1 MEDKYGTLWAREEQ
15 VLALY
20 LYCQIPFQKT
30 KANNPEVIK
39 LANLLGR
46 TPASVARK
54 LGNFGAFDPRLA
66 AQGISGLAHASKGD
80 EAIWN
85 EYRNNWERLVSESEE
100 LLAKFRAKPSI
111 PEREE
116 IIAIKI
122 PSGETEKKGVV
133 MQRVYQDFFRRSVL
147 SSHSNRC
154 CISAVEIPQLLVAGH
169 IIPWSESKEHRLNP
183 ENGLA
188 LCVLFDKAFDRG
200 LMTIDEQ
207 FKVVYSKRIKISA
220 NDFVKSALLAYEGQK
235 ITLPNRFCPRQEFFC
250 WHREKLFIG

>member
-1 MEDKYGTLWAREEQ
+1 MEDKYGTLWTRDEQ
-15 VLALY
+15 ILALY
-20 LYCQIPFQKT
+20 LYCQIPFKKT

-39 LANLLGR
+39 LANLLRR

-54 LGNFGAFDPRLA
+54 LGNFGAFDPLLA
-66 AQGISGLAHASKGD
+66 AQGISGLAHGSKAD

-85 EYRNNWERLVSESEE
+85 EFRNNWERLVSDSEK
-100 LLAKFRAKPSI
+100 LLEKFHAKPST
-111 PEREE
+111 PEKEE

-122 PSGETEKKGVV
+122 PTGETEKRVLAK
-133 MQRVYQDFFRRSVL
+133 QRIYQDFFRRSVF
-147 SSHSNRC
+147 SSYNNRC
-154 CISAVEIPQLLVAGH
+154 CISAVEIPELLIAGH

-207 FKVVYSKRIKISA
+207 LRVVYSKLIKNSTNA
-220 NDFVKSALLAYEGQK
+220 FVKSSLLIYEGRK
-235 ITLPNRFCPRQEFFC
+235 IMLPNRFCPRLEFFQ
-250 WHREKLFIG
+250 WHRKNRFVG